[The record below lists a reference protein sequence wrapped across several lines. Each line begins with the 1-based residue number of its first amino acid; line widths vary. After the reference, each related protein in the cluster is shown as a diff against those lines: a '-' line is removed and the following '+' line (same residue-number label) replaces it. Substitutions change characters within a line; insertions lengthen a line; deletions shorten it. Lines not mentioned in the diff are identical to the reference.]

1 MNGYDKFTL
10 ILITIIL
17 LFGCVVY
24 GMDIYQEAHT
34 SKYYIEFQ
42 NKRYE
47 LKEVKW
53 WLVKMI

>member
-47 LKEVKW
+47 LKEVK
-53 WLVKMI
+53 